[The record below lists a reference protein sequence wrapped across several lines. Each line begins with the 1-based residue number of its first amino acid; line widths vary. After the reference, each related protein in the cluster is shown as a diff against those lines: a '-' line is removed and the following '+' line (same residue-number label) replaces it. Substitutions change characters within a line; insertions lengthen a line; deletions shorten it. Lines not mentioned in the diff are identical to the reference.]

1 MLPFTREQFPAV
13 FVAYNEAVSPIQL
26 LASIEAGVLRGRLAS
41 GRYEGWTG
49 WMGWALM
56 AYACIGYPLLG
67 QISGSANLAPN
78 AARSRCGA

>member
-26 LASIEAGVLRGRLAS
+26 LASIEAGVLRGRLAF
-41 GRYEGWTG
+41 GRCEDWTG
-49 WMGWALM
+49 WMGWALV
-56 AYACIGYPLLG
+56 ANVSVGYPLLG
-67 QISGSANLAPN
+67 QISGSASLVPN